1 MITTNIRVA
10 VSEKPV
16 YDYAVRN
23 YGAEAASAIPQ
34 SELLR
39 ANGEIHRYLTA
50 DSAAP
55 LAIDVRNQEGETVP
69 LFSARETAHMADVR
83 DVVQSLFTA
92 QALAVA
98 AVITLAVVMLML
110 WPPRALEAV
119 ALYGSLLTSGVLGLT
134 ALIAISGFD
143 SAWTQFHVIAFNNDL
158 WALNPARDHLIQMFP
173 ETFWR
178 DITVL
183 IGAATMLE
191 AVLISGTSVAYLILS
206 RPQEETQAPAEPTPA
221 LPHPQID
228 ARPRIAPPNPKHYVH

>member
-1 MITTNIRVA
+1 V
-10 VSEKPV
+10 
-16 YDYAVRN
+16 
-23 YGAEAASAIPQ
+23 
-34 SELLR
+34 
-39 ANGEIHRYLTA
+39 IH
-50 DSAAP
+50 DS
-55 LAIDVRNQEGETVP
+55 VVP
-69 LFSARETAHMADVR
+69 S
-83 DVVQSLFTA
+83 
-92 QALAVA
+92 
-98 AVITLAVVMLML
+98 AVIHV
-110 WPPRALEAV
+110 
-119 ALYGSLLTSGVLGLT
+119 LLGFHGHLFFEEDGNRGKGRST
-134 ALIAISGFD
+134 AGNGFD